1 LAEILDVW
9 PAILED
15 LESSKGSW
23 VVVNSARPVT
33 LEGDVLT
40 LEFSEH
46 MWVDRFKEKPTSGK
60 AVFDDLREAI
70 LGALGVRLRFVPR
83 LGTMTGSSPTAPAT
97 PDPSMPIERPAALER
112 PADTPND
119 DAPTTKME
127 PLEVPELFAPAPTVP
142 EPVVAD
148 ETATEFAE
156 RRGESVIREMLGA
169 TLIAN
174 IDDASTPPA
183 RSALADDTPA
193 IFDIDP
199 TPREGDQ

>member
-1 LAEILDVW
+1 
-9 PAILED
+9 
-15 LESSKGSW
+15 
-23 VVVNSARPVT
+23 
-33 LEGDVLT
+33 
-40 LEFSEH
+40 
-46 MWVDRFKEKPTSGK
+46 
-60 AVFDDLREAI
+60 
-70 LGALGVRLRFVPR
+70 
-83 LGTMTGSSPTAPAT
+83 
-97 PDPSMPIERPAALER
+97 
-112 PADTPND
+112 
-119 DAPTTKME
+119 ME

-148 ETATEFAE
+148 EPATEFAE

-183 RSALADDTPA
+183 RSALTDDTPA